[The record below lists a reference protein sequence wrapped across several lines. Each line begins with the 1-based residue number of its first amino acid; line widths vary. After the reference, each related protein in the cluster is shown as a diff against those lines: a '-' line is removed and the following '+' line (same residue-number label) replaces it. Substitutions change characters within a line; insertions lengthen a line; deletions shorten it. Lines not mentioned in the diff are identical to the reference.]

1 MYYTSHVNIR
11 ASAEFKPADLSRLES
26 LIVPKLIGATQNAA
40 DAAAEEARAIVP
52 VDTGELRS
60 SIGTQVEWI
69 GRAVNGYIIA
79 RAKHAGFVEF
89 GTGLRG
95 SGTYP
100 YDLPMFNVPITGE
113 WIYDYK
119 QQNWAGM
126 VARPYMRPALDTSRG
141 AILHAYEAAGFTV

>member
-1 MYYTSHVNIR
+1 MNIR
-11 ASAEFKPADLSRLES
+11 ASSEFKPADLSRLES
-26 LIVPKLIGATQNAA
+26 LIVPKLIAATTNAA
-40 DAAAEEARAIVP
+40 EAAAEEARAIVP
-52 VDTGELRS
+52 VNTGELRS
-60 SIGTQVEWI
+60 SIGIQVEWV

-89 GTGLRG
+89 GTGLAG

-100 YDLPMFNVPITGE
+100 YDLPTFNVPITGS

-119 QQNWAGM
+119 QQKWPGM
-126 VARPYMRPALDTSRG
+126 VAQPYMRPALDTARG